1 MVRGLASGGVYYLV
15 LDRAERL
22 NSLDSPTLEEA
33 TRLVGEACRGDY
45 GVIVVTGEG
54 RFFSAGMD
62 LGEIASA
69 SDPGEVRALF
79 ERFTRFLEAL
89 VSCRG
94 SSGYWKPVVAVL
106 NGPAVAGGAEIAL
119 ATDAVVAVGKGYL
132 QWPELRWGLVPPMLA
147 GLAGRLGLA
156 RIAWAGLA
164 MERIGFEEAYRLG
177 LVSVLAESVDEAKS
191 IVEGVAKSATANPRA
206 VHALLDPVR
215 RVKAEWVRG
224 ASSLVDL
231 AGRRELI
238 EAARRFLG
246 RG

>member
-1 MVRGLASGGVYYLV
+1 MVRGVAGGGVYYLV
-15 LDRAERL
+15 LDRADRL

-33 TRLVGEACRGDY
+33 TCLVGEACLGDY
-45 GVIVVTGEG
+45 GAVAVTGEG

-69 SDPGEVRALF
+69 GDPGEVRALF

-89 VSCRG
+89 VSCRSG
-94 SSGYWKPVVAVL
+94 SGYWKPVVTIL
-106 NGPAVAGGAEIAL
+106 NGPAVAGGTEIAL
-119 ATDAVVAVGKGYL
+119 ATDAVVAVGEGYL

-156 RIAWAGLA
+156 RIVWAGLA

-177 LVSVLAESVDEAKS
+177 LVSGLAGSMDEAKS
-191 IVEGVAKSATANPRA
+191 MVESVAKSVMANPEA

-224 ASSLVDL
+224 ASRLVDL

-246 RG
+246 KG